1 MGSTTWHPRT
11 TSQPREW
18 LLTNGEVVHEP
29 ALEESGSGL
38 KVRVAGTKLTA
49 YSKDVD
55 DLIVKAVEAIAAQK
69 QTSVWMRTQSSTAR
83 ARYSEKPKLHVI
95 AEPDNRY
102 ANTQLYWVFKH
113 PTLPIEATL
122 TIELAAAYHYGNNGD
137 RPQRL
142 HAWVDG
148 PDTAPN
154 ATTNPLWVQVN
165 AGDYG
170 GYRDRLRT
178 YEQQTKFREFIRDT
192 PPTPPLTD
200 LLGEQSLKGE
210 RQAVEHLLKKVRAAD
225 ALASIQ
231 IPDLRD
237 VDNPAWLDLE
247 LFETNVNDKFIA
259 DLADYLDGAP
269 SVEEAHGLYEQMLRT
284 LRSVGIV
291 MEDSKSK
298 NDFQAALLS
307 NEPLTVKVGPVAE
320 VGHGRDHEH
329 DLTMDL
335 RTGTFIVNC
344 SMRVADRNTIA
355 EKWEEAQVLAQF
367 TGKEDELLAYAR
379 RYAET
384 EAQRRA
390 EKILK
395 ERQTGENVE

>member
-11 TSQPREW
+11 NVQPREW

-55 DLIVKAVEAIAAQK
+55 DLIVKAVEAIAEQK
-69 QTSVWMRTQSSTAR
+69 QTSVWMRIQSSANTAR
-83 ARYSEKPKLHVI
+83 NNEKPKLHVVG
-95 AEPDNRY
+95 EPDSRY
-102 ANTQLYWVFKH
+102 AKTQLYWVFKH

-122 TIELAAAYHYGNNGD
+122 TIELAAAYQYGSGD

-142 HAWVDG
+142 HAWVAS
-148 PDTAPN
+148 PDTTPN
-154 ATTNPLWVQVN
+154 ATTNPSWIHVN
-165 AGDYG
+165 DGDYG
-170 GYRDRLRT
+170 GYRDRLKT

-200 LLGEQSLKGE
+200 LLGEQALKGE

-237 VDNPAWLDLE
+237 VENLAWLDLE
-247 LFETNVNDKFIA
+247 LFETNVNDKFIT

-291 MEDSKSK
+291 MDPSKSK

-307 NEPLTVKVGPVAE
+307 NEPLNVTVGPIAE
-320 VGHGRDHEH
+320 VEHGRDHEH

-344 SMRVADRNTIA
+344 SMRVANRNTIA

-395 ERQTGENVE
+395 ERQTGEVVE